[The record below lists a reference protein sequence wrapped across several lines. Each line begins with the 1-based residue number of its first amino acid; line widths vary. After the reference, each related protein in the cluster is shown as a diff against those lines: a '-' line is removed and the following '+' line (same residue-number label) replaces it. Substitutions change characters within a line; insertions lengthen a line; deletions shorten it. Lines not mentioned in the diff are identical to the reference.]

1 MEGSQ
6 VSRYVISVNVKVTGK
21 EKPVMQA
28 AFTSTSS
35 FFMLVK
41 VTVREHGG
49 KLDQRNT
56 KVLWMLLVLHCI
68 FKLNLKQ
75 ASFYVPLNYHYVYTQ
90 LASFYNQGLEKLSLF
105 LSNRCLLDKSEENHY
120 MQKCILLFSNLIQ
133 FRKTLTTRSIQQLSL
148 SFELYHLQMEFPQL
162 SQQIF

>member
-1 MEGSQ
+1 
-6 VSRYVISVNVKVTGK
+6 
-21 EKPVMQA
+21 MQA

-90 LASFYNQGLEKLSLF
+90 FASFYNQGLEKL
-105 LSNRCLLDKSEENHY
+105 D
-120 MQKCILLFSNLIQ
+120 FS
-133 FRKTLTTRSIQQLSL
+133 F
-148 SFELYHLQMEFPQL
+148 SFE
-162 SQQIF
+162 